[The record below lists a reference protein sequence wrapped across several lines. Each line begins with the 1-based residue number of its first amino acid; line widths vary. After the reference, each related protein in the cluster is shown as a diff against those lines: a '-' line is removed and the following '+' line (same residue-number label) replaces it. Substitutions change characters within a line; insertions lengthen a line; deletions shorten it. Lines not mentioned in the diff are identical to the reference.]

1 MEKRKGGRIHYSPSL
16 VGCKTVFLGPV
27 SQALNYKE
35 FGGPWVGNTAEKTH
49 CISLVAQI
57 SGEKGI
63 RQEIN
68 RCNKRSPACGQGR
81 VKMALYGP

>member
-1 MEKRKGGRIHYSPSL
+1 MEKRKGGRSHYSPSL
-16 VGCKTVFLGPV
+16 VGCKTVFLGPA

-35 FGGPWVGNTAEKTH
+35 FGGPTH
-49 CISLVAQI
+49 CISLLAQI

-68 RCNKRSPACGQGR
+68 RCNKRSPACGQGK